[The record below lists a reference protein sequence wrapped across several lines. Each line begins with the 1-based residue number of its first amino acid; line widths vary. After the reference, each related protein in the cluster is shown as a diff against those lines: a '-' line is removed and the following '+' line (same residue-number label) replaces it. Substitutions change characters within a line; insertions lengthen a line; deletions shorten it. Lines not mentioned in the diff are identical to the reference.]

1 MKGENPMKR
10 TMYLFLYVLVAL
22 AMVTLMGGVAPAVAK
37 KTIIFADLGWDSAQ
51 VHNRIAGIIIEKGLG
66 YPIKFVQGETI
77 MLNTALIQAKGGE
90 APNVNMETWTENWQE
105 LYDEGLAKGKN
116 PNTKQGFINL
126 GANFPNSVQGWYV
139 PRYVVEGDAKRGI
152 KPMAPDLKSVFD
164 LPKYWKLFK
173 DPEDPTKGRFHSCIP
188 GWSCALVNDKKF
200 EAYGIMANYNIMQ
213 PGSGPALAASMETA
227 YKRGKPWL
235 GYYWAPT
242 WVLGKLDMVI
252 LEEPKFD
259 QKIWD
264 TTKACEYPAVKCDI
278 IVHKSL
284 PKEAPEVVE
293 FLKKYETTLDINNK
307 FLAYM
312 QDNKAST
319 DDAAIWFLK
328 NYENLWT
335 DWVSADVAAKV
346 KAALK

>member
-1 MKGENPMKR
+1 MR
-10 TMYLFLYVLVAL
+10 WFACAL
-22 AMVTLMGGVAPAVAK
+22 LGLAAILLIGGTAPAVAK
-37 KTIIFADLGWDSAQ
+37 ETIIFADFGWDSAQ
-51 VHNRIAGIIIEKGLG
+51 VHNRIAGFIIEKGLG

-105 LYDEGLAKGKN
+105 LYDEGLAKGKQ
-116 PNTKQGFINL
+116 PGTDQGFVEL
-126 GANFPNSVQGWYV
+126 GSNFPNSVQGWYV
-139 PRYVVEGDAKRGI
+139 PRYVVEGDTKRGI
-152 KPMAPDLKSVFD
+152 EPMAPDLKSVSD

-173 DPEDPTKGRFHSCIP
+173 DPEDPTKGRFYSCIP
-188 GWSCALVNDKKF
+188 GWSCALVNEVKF
-200 EAYGIMANYNIMQ
+200 KAYGIEEYYNIMQ

-242 WVLGKLDMVI
+242 WVLGKLDMVQ

-259 QKIWD
+259 QKIWES
-264 TTKACEYPAVKCDI
+264 TKACEYPAVKCDI

-284 PKEAPEVVE
+284 PQKAPEVVE
-293 FLKKYETTLDINNK
+293 LLKQYETTLEINNK

-312 QDNKAST
+312 RDNKAST
-319 DDAAIWFLK
+319 DEAAAWFLK

-335 DWVSADVAAKV
+335 GWVSADVAAKV
-346 KAALK
+346 KAAMR

>member
-1 MKGENPMKR
+1 MKQTR
-10 TMYLFLYVLVAL
+10 RFLGYALVAMAAIML
-22 AMVTLMGGVAPAVAK
+22 IGGAAPVSAK
-37 KTIIFADLGWDSAQ
+37 KTIIFADLGWDSVQ

-90 APNVNMETWTENWQE
+90 APNVNLETWTENWQE
-105 LYDEGLAKGKN
+105 LYDEGLAKGKDA
-116 PNTKQGFINL
+116 NTNQGFVNL

-152 KPMAPDLKSVFD
+152 KAMAPDLKSVAD

-188 GWSCALVNDKKF
+188 GWSCALVNEKKF
-200 EAYGIMANYNIMQ
+200 EAYGIKKNYNIME

-242 WVLGKLDMVI
+242 WVLGKLDMLQ
-252 LEEPKFD
+252 LEEPPFD

-264 TTKACEYPAVKCDI
+264 TTQACAYPAVKCDI

-284 PKEAPEVVE
+284 PKEAPEVVA
-293 FLKKYETTLDINNK
+293 FLKNYETTLDINNK

-312 QDNKAST
+312 QDSKAKT
-319 DDAAIWFLK
+319 DEAAVWFLQ
-328 NYENLWT
+328 NYEDLWT
-335 DWVSADVAAKV
+335 GWVSAEVAAKV
-346 KAALK
+346 KAAIK

>member
-1 MKGENPMKR
+1 MKQKMR
-10 TMYLFLYVLVAL
+10 LLAFALVSFAAL
-22 AMVTLMGGVAPAVAK
+22 SLIVGVVPASAK
-37 KTIIFADLGWDSAQ
+37 KTIIFADFGWDSAQ
-51 VHNRIAGIIIEKGLG
+51 VHNRIAGIIVEKGLE

-77 MLNTALIQAKGGE
+77 MLNKALIQAKGGE

-105 LYDEGLAKGKN
+105 LYDEGLAMGKDN
-116 PNTKQGFINL
+116 KTDQGFINL
-126 GANFPNSVQGWYV
+126 GPNFPNSVQGWYV
-139 PRYVVEGDAKRGI
+139 PRYVVEGDDKRGI
-152 KPMAPDLKSVFD
+152 KPIAPELKSVFD

-173 DPEDPTKGRFHSCIP
+173 DPEDPSKGRFHSCIP
-188 GWSCALVNDKKF
+188 GWSCALVNEEKF
-200 EAYGIMANYNIMQ
+200 KAYGIEKNYNIMQ

-242 WVLGKLDMVI
+242 WVLGKLDMVQ

-278 IVHKSL
+278 LVHKNL
-284 PKEAPEVVE
+284 PKEAPDVVE
-293 FLKKYETTLDINNK
+293 FLKKYDTTLEINNK

-319 DDAAIWFLK
+319 QEAAVWFLK
-328 NYENLWT
+328 NYEDLWT
-335 DWVSADVAAKV
+335 GWVPAEVVAKV
-346 KAALK
+346 KASLK

>member
-1 MKGENPMKR
+1 MKR
-10 TMYLFLYVLVAL
+10 KMNLTLYAILAL
-22 AMVTLMGGVAPAVAK
+22 AMVILIGGVTPAAAK
-37 KTIIFADLGWDSAQ
+37 KNIIFGDFGWDSAQ

-105 LYDEGLAKGKN
+105 LYDEGLAKGKDAK
-116 PNTKQGFINL
+116 TRQGFINL
-126 GANFPNSVQGWYV
+126 GANVPNSVQGWYV
-139 PRYVVEGDAKRGI
+139 PRYMVEGDAKRGI
-152 KPMAPDLKSVFD
+152 KATAKGLKSVFD

-200 EAYGIMANYNIMQ
+200 KAYGIMENYNIMQ

-242 WVLGKLDMVI
+242 WVLGKLDMVR
-252 LEEPKFD
+252 LEEPAFD
-259 QKIWD
+259 QEIWD
-264 TTKACEYPAVKCDI
+264 KTKACEYPAVKCDI
-278 IVHKSL
+278 LVHKTL
-284 PKEAPEVVE
+284 PKDAPDVVE

-312 QDNKAST
+312 QDNKAT
-319 DDAAIWFLK
+319 TDAAAVWFLK
-328 NYENLWT
+328 NYESLWT
-335 DWVSADVAAKV
+335 GWVSADVAAKV
-346 KAALK
+346 KASLK

>member
-1 MKGENPMKR
+1 MKQIMR
-10 TMYLFLYVLVAL
+10 LFSHVLVGL
-22 AMVTLMGGVAPAVAK
+22 AAILLIGGTAPAGAK
-37 KTIIFADLGWDSAQ
+37 ETIIFADFGWDSAQ
-51 VHNRIAGIIIEKGLG
+51 VHNRIAGFIIEKGLG

-105 LYDEGLAKGKN
+105 LYDEGLAKGKD
-116 PNTKQGFINL
+116 PNTNQGFVEL
-126 GANFPNSVQGWYV
+126 GSNFPNSVQGWYV
-139 PRYVVEGDAKRGI
+139 PRYVVEGDLKRGI
-152 KPMAPDLKSVFD
+152 DPMAPDLKSVSD

-173 DPEDPTKGRFHSCIP
+173 DPEDPTKGRFYSCIP
-188 GWSCALVNDKKF
+188 GWACALVNEEKF
-200 EAYGIMANYNIMQ
+200 KAYGIGEYYNIMQ

-242 WVLGKLDMVI
+242 WVLGKLDMVQ

-259 QKIWD
+259 QNIWE

-284 PKEAPEVVE
+284 PQKAPDVVE
-293 FLKKYETTLDINNK
+293 FLKKYGTTLEINNK

-312 QDNKAST
+312 RDNKAST
-319 DDAAIWFLK
+319 DEAAAWFLK
-328 NYENLWT
+328 HYEDLWT
-335 DWVSADVAAKV
+335 GWVSADVAVKV
-346 KAALK
+346 KASMN